1 MSRFAPA
8 SLAEAIQNRA
18 EKPPKPRKPISRG
31 TKGLNRGSFARS
43 SPQNGRN
50 GNAPTPLK
58 RSGIARGKAAGAK
71 KKGKRLTTSQL
82 KKKAWVQFSIFI
94 RTRRADAEGMVKCC
108 TCVLVKPWKEMQAG
122 HFLRGRLNANL
133 FDERGVNEQCYG
145 CNVGRDG
152 NVVEYYVWMLANH
165 GQAVIDELRTKN
177 NVTHKWEPGE
187 LRGLFEKYRD
197 LNKLNP
203 LLREGNGD

>member
-1 MSRFAPA
+1 MSRFSPENF
-8 SLAEAIQNRA
+8 AEALANRA
-18 EKPPKPRKPISRG
+18 ASPQKPRRPMSRA
-31 TKGLNRGSFARS
+31 KGIRAATRPAG
-43 SPQNGRN
+43 
-50 GNAPTPLK
+50 LK
-58 RSGIARGKAAGAK
+58 RGVLRPVLKAVKARK
-71 KKGKRLTTSQL
+71 KVKQLTVGQL
-82 KKKAWVQFSIFI
+82 KKKAWAQFSIFI
-94 RTRRADAEGMVKCC
+94 RTRRADEAGMVKCC
-108 TCVLVKPWKEMQAG
+108 TCTLIKHWKEMQAG